1 MASMTYCMFENTAGE
16 LSQVVDAMENAQ
28 DLDGL
33 DLNDYEQEG
42 FHTLFTLAKQY
53 IRQYERLEAASE

>member
-16 LSQVVDAMENAQ
+16 LSQVVGAMENAR
-28 DLDGL
+28 DLDDL
-33 DLNDYEQEG
+33 DLNSYEQDG
-42 FHTLFTLAKQY
+42 FFTLYQLAKQY